1 VSTLIVPALEKRA
14 WPTLGPQVCDW
25 IEDSLIHGPGDIRG
39 EPARI
44 DDETRG
50 LIYRMYE
57 VYPRSR
63 PNGGRRRFKR
73 VALSQRKG
81 TAKTEK
87 AAWLAAAELHPDAP
101 VRCDGWRKVGKRWEP
116 VGIGV
121 RDPYIPLVAYTE
133 EQTEEL
139 AYYALY
145 VILSEGPL
153 ADDFDI
159 GLERIMRADGAGRA
173 VALAGAPNARD
184 GARTTF
190 QLFDESHRMILRR
203 LRDAHTT
210 MLANIPKRKIA
221 DAWTLETTTA
231 FTPGENSVAEATME
245 YARAVAR
252 GEIRDS
258 RLFFFHR
265 QASDKH
271 DLSDDRQLKAA
282 LIEASGP
289 ASSWSDLEGILSL
302 RQDPEV
308 DLAYWER
315 VWLNRPTQAARQ
327 AFSTVRWSEL
337 ADIEYEPEP
346 GALIVVGVD
355 GARFR
360 DALAMIAT
368 EIETGHQWPLGIWE
382 RPATAPDDYEHPV
395 DEIDGAM
402 LDAFERY
409 DVWRVYID
417 SQWIDHLFSRWQGRW
432 GGERIIEWLTH
443 RPRAAA
449 AMIASYASA
458 IVGGDLSHNGDPT
471 FAEHIGNSR
480 RRDLAL
486 KDDDGKPLWVIEKE
500 RRDSPKKIDGAMGGG
515 LSWEARTDA
524 IAADAKKRSRE
535 VAFL

>member
-210 MLANIPKRKIA
+210 MLSNIPKRKIA

>member
-116 VGIGV
+116 VGVGV

-210 MLANIPKRKIA
+210 MLSNIPKRKIA

-337 ADIEYEPEP
+337 ADLEYEPEP

-382 RPATAPDDYEHPV
+382 RPATAPDDYEHPA

-458 IVGGDLSHNGDPT
+458 IVGGDLSHDGDPT